1 MALIAIRLQSM
12 SHLNAPNRYLSIF
25 KGVTSLLFRRS
36 RWRVAW
42 HVQCISSHTSTS
54 PAEALNGSLLAK
66 FDLRVLTVFSDY
78 GLTHSVFS
86 VLYVTFPNRWLV
98 SIEGLFLFTGGIC
111 HSALAWDLGL
121 LSFSIRLGDFPQVR

>member
-1 MALIAIRLQSM
+1 MADANPQRAEQIFIEFPMSYEILVSALTMVGNLARSM
-12 SHLNAPNRYLSIF
+12 LTGLGNNKP
-25 KGVTSLLFRRS
+25 S
-36 RWRVAW
+36 RGPQWF
-42 HVQCISSHTSTS
+42 
-54 PAEALNGSLLAK
+54 LLAN
-66 FDLRVLTVFSDY
+66 FDLGFLTVLSDY

-121 LSFSIRLGDFPQVR
+121 LSFSIRLGDFPQVH